1 MCNIYI
7 SFLYLL
13 TKYLFLLIHDRDV
26 QLNDYEI
33 HIEFITFMYVYD
45 LLVPICIGMYR
56 FIQYSV
62 THLKALISIGKLPS
76 SERCLTIIQLKSD
89 KMKCLLNK
97 QYVNKVILS
106 GKNLSLKCCQS
117 LELLTHFL
125 NSIDLSMLKIWGL

>member
-33 HIEFITFMYVYD
+33 HIEFITFMYVYN
-45 LLVPICIGMYR
+45 LLVPIYIGMYR

-62 THLKALISIGKLPS
+62 TNLKALISIGKLPS

-89 KMKCLLNK
+89 QSKCLLNK
-97 QYVNKVILS
+97 PYVNKVILRGNKTEYYS
-106 GKNLSLKCCQS
+106 V
-117 LELLTHFL
+117 HDAR
-125 NSIDLSMLKIWGL
+125 NSKKP

>member
-76 SERCLTIIQLKSD
+76 SERCLAIIQLKSD
-89 KMKCLLNK
+89 QSKCSLNK
-97 QYVNKVILS
+97 PYVNKVILS

-117 LELLTHFL
+117 LELFDMCWGGL
-125 NSIDLSMLKIWGL
+125 DLSIQVI